1 MYNLPLLSKSIMDC
15 FGWKTLTLKITKKKF
30 ENLVFGLI
38 DRENLDIYLQGR
50 GHLFKCLDNR
60 YV

>member
-38 DRENLDIYLQGR
+38 DRENLDIYL
-50 GHLFKCLDNR
+50 
-60 YV
+60 